1 MLIPV
6 SSVAAAE
13 PDDMVLEWNVNAL
26 AAISNPN
33 GATPPGLGQP
43 PPLAPIHMAMVHTA
57 IYDAVNAI
65 SLTHEPYLDGL
76 EASASAS
83 KAAAVATAAHD
94 VLVGLVPASLPQV
107 SASLDAQYAASLAKI
122 PDGAAKAQ
130 GIEVGADAAAA
141 MLANRVGDGRFGSR
155 TFVIGTQPG
164 EWVLVPPLNAN
175 VFAWIADVRPFALRT
190 ADQFRTEGPPA
201 LTSRQY
207 AIEFNE
213 VKRLGRSDSPLTE
226 DQALLAAFVAT
237 NPVGPTY
244 RAFREIAIA
253 RGLSTDEQ
261 ARLFAMT
268 SMSAAD
274 AAIGCWNNKVHWSNW
289 RPQTAIQNAHLD
301 GNDATARDAGWT
313 SRIANPGYPDNPSGY
328 NCLAAAYMYGARAF
342 FGTDWVS
349 FELNNPG
356 STPPTQRSYERF
368 SDFVDDAVVGRIL
381 IGLHFRS
388 ADTQAAWLG
397 RKVAAWVAKHEFR
410 PVD

>member
-1 MLIPV
+1 
-6 SSVAAAE
+6 
-13 PDDMVLEWNVNAL
+13 MVLEWNVNAI

-43 PPLAPIHMAMVHTA
+43 PPLAPIQIAIVHSA

-65 SLTHEPYLDGL
+65 DPTHEPYLPGL
-76 EASASAS
+76 DAPSSAS
-83 KAAAVATAAHD
+83 KAAAVATAAHH

-107 SASLDAQYAASLAKI
+107 TASLDAQYATSLAKI
-122 PDGAAKAQ
+122 PDGAAKTQ

-141 MLANRVGDGRFGSR
+141 MLANRAGDGRFGSR
-155 TFVIGTQPG
+155 TFVIGTEPG

-175 VFAWIADVRPFALRT
+175 VFAWVADVRPFALRS
-190 ADQFRTEGPPA
+190 ASQFRTEGPPA

-213 VKRLGRSDSPLTE
+213 VKRIGKSGTTLTQ
-226 DQALLAAFVAT
+226 DDALLAAFVSS
-237 NPVGPTY
+237 NPVGPIY
-244 RAFREIAIA
+244 RAFRELSIA
-253 RGLSTDEQ
+253 RGLSTGEQ
-261 ARLFAMT
+261 ARLFALT

-274 AAIGCWNNKVHWSNW
+274 AAIGCWYNKVYWSNW

-301 GNDATARDAGWT
+301 GNDATARDADWT
-313 SRIANPGYPDNPSGY
+313 SRVANPGYPDNPSGF

-342 FGTDWVS
+342 FGTDKVS
-349 FELNNPG
+349 FELKNPA
-356 STPPTQRSYERF
+356 STPPTERSYERF
-368 SDFVDDAVVGRIL
+368 SDFVDDAVFGRIL

-388 ADTQAAWLG
+388 ADAQGAWLG